1 MTKAARERKERLSGY
16 TADDLALIIDQRIIL
31 RGKAARNREIL
42 KKHLIDGISFEVLA
56 EEYGMSVR
64 GLQDAY
70 YNSLNQLLKYL

>member
-1 MTKAARERKERLSGY
+1 MTKAARERRKRLSRY
-16 TADDLALIIDQRIIL
+16 TADDLVTIIDQRIIL

-42 KKHLIDGISFEVLA
+42 KKHLIDGVGFEDLA

-70 YNSLNQLLKYL
+70 YNSLDQLLEFL